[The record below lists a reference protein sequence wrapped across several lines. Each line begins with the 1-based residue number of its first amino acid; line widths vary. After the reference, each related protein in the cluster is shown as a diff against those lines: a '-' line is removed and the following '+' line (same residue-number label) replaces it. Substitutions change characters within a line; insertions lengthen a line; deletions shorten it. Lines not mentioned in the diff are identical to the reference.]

1 MMQNNAPV
9 LKILLLILMAGFA
22 VLFPAALFAGLS
34 YDLITALILVILTA
48 LLAVL
53 CLSEK
58 GRKGDEP

>member
-1 MMQNNAPV
+1 
-9 LKILLLILMAGFA
+9 MAGFA

-34 YDLITALILVILTA
+34 YDVITALILVILTA

>member
-1 MMQNNAPV
+1 MQNNAPV

-48 LLAVL
+48 ALIILYG
-53 CLSEK
+53 SEK
-58 GRKGDEP
+58 DGKEDGQ